1 MANISDMSLIEL
13 KQLAK
18 TKRIKQ
24 YYIMK
29 RAELIDILM
38 MEELP
43 FKYRMEKM
51 TITEMR
57 AIAKQ
62 RGMRGFWGLS
72 KDQLAAKLF
81 SSHDEEQDNGKAC
94 EHQNPQNK
102 NADKVRVEVPK
113 YTLEHGSDDSCL
125 KEHMGLGAC

>member
-1 MANISDMSLIEL
+1 MANISDMSLVEL

-29 RAELIDILM
+29 RADLIELLT

-43 FKYRMEKM
+43 FKYRVEKM

-72 KDQLAAKLF
+72 KDQLAEKLF
-81 SSHDEEQDNGKAC
+81 TSHDEQQDDGKAC
-94 EHQNPQNK
+94 EHQNPKNK
-102 NADKVRVEVPK
+102 NTDYVRVDVPEYPLK
-113 YTLEHGSDDSCL
+113 EGSDNPSL
-125 KEHMGLGAC
+125 KEHVSLGTC